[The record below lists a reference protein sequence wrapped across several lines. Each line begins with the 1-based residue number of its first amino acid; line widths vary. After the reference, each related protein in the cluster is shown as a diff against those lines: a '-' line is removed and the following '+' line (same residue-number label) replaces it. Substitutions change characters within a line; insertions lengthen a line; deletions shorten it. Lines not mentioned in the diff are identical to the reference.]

1 MAFYKEWLIFTKGA
15 EDLQGCGQSKEE
27 LWAND
32 TSHDPNW
39 TKIAPNDQWIMGF
52 NKYYSK
58 SIFISPLAG

>member
-1 MAFYKEWLIFTKGA
+1 MNVIIYKGA
-15 EDLQGCGQSKEE
+15 GDFQGCCQSKEE
-27 LWAND
+27 LCAND

-52 NKYYSK
+52 NKWYSK